1 MHTTDWRCRRCD
13 KKLGELSGNKV
24 YLRFTR
30 GHEYVAHLPATASC
44 RACGTL
50 NEQPAPGVSP
60 APLCL
65 AAAAPVPA
73 SAS

>member
-1 MHTTDWRCRRCD
+1 MQTIDWRCRRCD

-24 YLRFTR
+24 FLRFTR

-44 RACGTL
+44 RGCGTL
-50 NEQPAPGVSP
+50 NEQPALP
-60 APLCL
+60 AKPRV
-65 AAAAPVPA
+65 AAAAIPAPA

>member
-24 YLRFTR
+24 FLRFTR

-50 NEQPAPGVSP
+50 NEQPVTP
-60 APLCL
+60 ARPL
-65 AAAAPVPA
+65 AAAATPA
-73 SAS
+73 PATAS